1 MSAKHKKLKAPSW
14 FEVGLGALLSVVL
27 GVALGVAYL
36 VFKPVPD
43 VKEIPKD
50 APSGTI
56 YYIAGSRDFSR
67 SSEGDAAR
75 RSFAAGESV
84 SVDEGELNML
94 LSHFGKAVAP
104 AASQSA
110 KPGDKA
116 PAADEKMID
125 VGPLNARLHD
135 GKIQF
140 ADRVSFNVFGITGSA
155 IVQARGYIEKGGSV
169 YMFEPE
175 TLSVGGC
182 PLERFPIVRGWV
194 MRKLLFPNPLPED
207 VAAAWPKLVGVSIEG
222 STLKLRMP

>member
-14 FEVGLGALLSVVL
+14 LEVGLGALLSVVL
-27 GVALGVAYL
+27 GVFLGVAYL
-36 VFKPVPD
+36 VFKPVQN

-50 APSGTI
+50 APSGVI
-56 YYIAGSRDFSR
+56 YYIEGSRDYSR
-67 SSEGDAAR
+67 SSEADAAR
-75 RSFAAGESV
+75 KGFAAGESV
-84 SVDEGELNML
+84 SIDEGELNML
-94 LSHFGKAVAP
+94 LSHFGKAIAP

-116 PAADEKMID
+116 AAPDEKMVD
-125 VGPLNARLHD
+125 VGPLNARLHE

-140 ADRVSFNVFGITGSA
+140 ADHVAFNVFGITGTV
-155 IVQARGYIEKGGSV
+155 IVQARGYLEKNGGS
-169 YMFEPE
+169 YTFEPD
-175 TLSVGGC
+175 TFSVGGC